1 MWIMDWLG
9 GLLARFHSLLRGLG
23 SRSTVE
29 AETREEF
36 RHHIELRT
44 QDLIRRGVPPREA
57 ARRAHLEFGHVE
69 THREHARAARGLRL
83 VDQLRF
89 SWIDVKLGVR
99 MLRKHPGLTLVSV
112 FALAVAIPVGLAP
125 LQVFS
130 AFRAPLPVRD
140 GDRIRAIRYYN
151 VGTSGPT
158 ARGASL
164 YELNVW
170 REALT
175 SFEALAAYRTG
186 AYSVASGSGPGPRV
200 SGAEVTASN
209 FGILGVAPLMGRT
222 LGEGDE
228 AVGAPDV
235 VLIGRDVWMG
245 RFDGDPE
252 IVGRQV
258 AIAGVPHTV
267 VGVMPGGFRFPH
279 SQQLWIPLRQ
289 PPTNGPAEGDP
300 LWIFGRLG
308 DGVSEAEAH
317 AEVVALGDRMSEAFP
332 EMRAGLRG
340 EVVPFGLTLF
350 ALPRQSFVTIPE
362 FYGVQLAGLLLLFVA
377 CANVAMLM
385 LARSA
390 TRFRELAVRAALG
403 ASRWRVL
410 SQMFAETLVLTLL
423 ATGLGLLAAD
433 RLYGWLFR
441 QLVPDSGGALFPYWL
456 DLGVT
461 AEVVLWGIA
470 LAALSAVLAGV
481 LPALKVT
488 GRGVQQSIQRLSAG
502 RSGVRFGGATSALI
516 VLDVA
521 LTVVAV
527 GFGTLM
533 TNRLLEPGR
542 RADLVGIAAE
552 EYLAV
557 TVDLV
562 DDLVADL
569 PEDQLEGR
577 LARTQQSLI
586 ERLEAEPRVRAVA
599 AASVLPR
606 MEPPMREIEIEVPG
620 QSDTLRRPVHTIR
633 VDPGFFEAL
642 EQPILSGRGF
652 VRSDVSPISVLPEGA
667 DGTAVI
673 VNTAFAEQTLG
684 GRNPIGRRIR
694 FVSEDETESEDET
707 QPPRWYRIV
716 GVVGPLG
723 VNILSPNG
731 GEAVYLPAAP
741 GQIRPLRLAIHVGA
755 APEEFTPRL
764 REIVGEV
771 DPLATIDEWREPRA
785 LSWFVPVDWWLDLVV
800 QSGLAALTLILTSL
814 AVSSLYA
821 IMSFAVAERARE
833 IGIRTALGAGRG
845 AVALAVG
852 RRALWQIGLGVLLGT
867 PGVVWLFFRM
877 RGYAGIELTG
887 PAMVVSALLP
897 GLAVLVLIAA
907 LACTAPTLRALRI
920 DPNEVLKT
928 EG

>member
-1 MWIMDWLG
+1 MWIVDWPAS
-9 GLLARFHSLLRGLG
+9 LLARFRSLFRGLG
-23 SRSTVE
+23 SRSAVE
-29 AETREEF
+29 AEMREEF

-44 QDLIRRGVPPREA
+44 QDLMRQGVAPREA
-57 ARRAHLEFGHVE
+57 ARRAHLEFGHLE

-83 VDQLRF
+83 VDELRF

-125 LQVFS
+125 VQVFS

-140 GDRIRAIRYYN
+140 GDRIQAIRYYN
-151 VGTSGPT
+151 VGTSGAT

-164 YELNVW
+164 YELAAW
-170 REALT
+170 RGALT
-175 SFEALAAYRTG
+175 SFDALAAYRTG
-186 AYSVASGSGPGPRV
+186 SYSVASEGGVGPRV
-200 SGAEVTASN
+200 AGAEVTGST
-209 FGILGVAPLMGRT
+209 FGILGVQPLMGRT

-228 AVGAPDV
+228 AAGAPDV

-252 IVGRQV
+252 IVGRQI
-258 AIAGVPHTV
+258 AIAGVVHTV
-267 VGVMPGGFRFPH
+267 IGVMPAGFRFPH
-279 SQQLWIPLRQ
+279 SQQLWLPLRQ
-289 PPTNGPAEGDP
+289 PQTTGPAEGAS
-300 LWIFGRLG
+300 LWIFGRLA

-317 AEVVALGDRMSEAFP
+317 AQVVALGDLMSEAFP
-332 EMRAGLRG
+332 DVRAGLRA

-362 FYGVQLAGLLLLFVA
+362 FYGVQLAALLLLFVA

-433 RLYGWLFR
+433 RLYGWLVH
-441 QLVPDSGGALFPYWL
+441 QLVVGPSGGTLLPYWL

-461 AEVVLWGIA
+461 GEVALWGIA
-470 LAALSAVLAGV
+470 LAAVSAVAAGV

-488 GRGVQQSIQRLSAG
+488 GRGVQPSIQRLSAG

-516 VLDVA
+516 VFDVA
-521 LTVVAV
+521 LTVVGV
-527 GFGTLM
+527 GFGMLM
-533 TNRLLEPGR
+533 ANRLLEPGR
-542 RADLVGIAAE
+542 RADLVGIPAE

-562 DDLVADL
+562 DELAADL

-577 LARTQQSLI
+577 LALTQQSLI
-586 ERLEAEPRVRAVA
+586 ERLEAQPGVRRVA

-606 MEPPMREIEIEVPG
+606 MEHPMRQIEVEGDPG
-620 QSDTLRRPVHTIR
+620 QGDAPRRAVHLIH
-633 VDPGFFEAL
+633 VDLEFFDAL

-652 VRSDVSPISVLPEGA
+652 VRADAGA
-667 DGTAVI
+667 AGSAVI
-673 VNTAFAEQTLG
+673 VNTAFVKRTLG
-684 GRNPIGRRIR
+684 GRNPIGRRLR
-694 FVSEDETESEDET
+694 FVGEDETESAVRTESENEAEA
-707 QPPRWYRIV
+707 PSWYRIV

-723 VNILSPNG
+723 VSIMSPDG

-755 APEEFTPRL
+755 EPEEFTPRL
-764 REIVGEV
+764 RQIVAEV
-771 DPLATIDEWREPRA
+771 DPLVTIDEGRGPRA
-785 LSWFVPVDWWLDLVV
+785 LSWFVPVDWYLDLVV
-800 QSGLAALTLILTSL
+800 QSGLAALVLILTSL

-821 IMSFAVAERARE
+821 IMSFGVAERARE
-833 IGIRTALGAGRG
+833 IGIRTALGAGRE
-845 AVALAVG
+845 AVALAVA

-867 PGVVWLFFRM
+867 PAVVWLFFRM
-877 RGYAGIELTG
+877 QRYAGIELTG
-887 PAMVVSALLP
+887 PAVAASALLP

-920 DPNEVLKT
+920 DPNEVLKA

>member
-1 MWIMDWLG
+1 M
-9 GLLARFHSLLRGLG
+9 
-23 SRSTVE
+23 
-29 AETREEF
+29 REEF

-44 QDLIRRGVPPREA
+44 QDLILGGLPPREA
-57 ARRAHLEFGHVE
+57 ARRAHLEFGHME
-69 THREHARAARGLRL
+69 SHREHARAARGLRI
-83 VDQLRF
+83 VDELRF

-112 FALAVAIPVGLAP
+112 FALGVAIPVGLAP
-125 LQVFS
+125 LQLFS

-164 YELNVW
+164 YELEAW

-175 SFEALAAYRTG
+175 SFDALAAYRTG
-186 AYSVASGSGPGPRV
+186 SYSVASETGAGPLV
-200 SGAEVTASN
+200 AGAEVTASA
-209 FGILGVAPLMGRT
+209 FEILGVPPLMGRT
-222 LGEGDE
+222 LVEGDE

-245 RFDGDPE
+245 RFGGEPE

-267 VGVMPGGFRFPH
+267 VGVMPAGFRFPH
-279 SQQLWIPLRQ
+279 SQQTWLPLRQ
-289 PPTNGPAEGDP
+289 PQTSGPAEGAP

-317 AEVVALGDRMSEAFP
+317 AQVVALGGLMSEAFP
-332 EMRAGLRG
+332 ETRAGLRA

-350 ALPRQSFVTIPE
+350 ALPRESFVTIPE
-362 FYGVQLAGLLLLFVA
+362 FYGAQLAALLLLFVA

-410 SQMFAETLVLTLL
+410 SQMFAETLVLTLI
-423 ATGLGLLAAD
+423 ATGLGLLAVD

-441 QLVPDSGGALFPYWL
+441 QLVPSDSGGALFPYWL

-461 AEVVLWGIA
+461 GEVALWGIA

-533 TNRLLEPGR
+533 ANRLLEPGR
-542 RADLVGIAAE
+542 RADLVGIPAE

-562 DDLVADL
+562 DEV
-569 PEDQLEGR
+569 PEDEREGR
-577 LARTQQSLI
+577 LALTQQLLV
-586 ERLEAEPRVRAVA
+586 ERLEAEPRVRRVA

-606 MEPPMREIEIEVPG
+606 MEHPMREIEVDG
-620 QSDTLRRPVHTIR
+620 DTGVSDALRRPEVERNAGPSDALRRPMHTIR
-633 VDPGFFEAL
+633 VDPEFFEAL

-652 VRSDVSPISVLPEGA
+652 ERTDAASNSASTERA
-667 DGTAVI
+667 DGSAVI
-673 VNTAFAEQTLG
+673 VNTAFVEQTLG
-684 GRNPIGRRIR
+684 GRNPIGRRVR
-694 FVSEDETESEDET
+694 FVAEDETEA
-707 QPPRWYRIV
+707 PRWYRIV

-723 VNILSPNG
+723 VNILSADG
-731 GEAVYLPAAP
+731 GEAIYLAAAP
-741 GQIRPLRLAIHVGA
+741 GQIRPLRLAIHIGA
-755 APEEFTPRL
+755 EPEEFTPRL
-764 REIVGEV
+764 RQIVGEV
-771 DPLATIDEWREPRA
+771 DPLVTIDKYREPRA
-785 LSWFVPVDWWLDLVV
+785 LSWFVPVDWYLDLVV
-800 QSGLAALTLILTSL
+800 QSALGALVLILTSL

-821 IMSFAVAERARE
+821 IMSFSVAERARE
-833 IGIRTALGAGRG
+833 IGIRTALGAGRE
-845 AVALAVG
+845 AVALAVAK
-852 RRALWQIGLGVLLGT
+852 RALWQLGLGVLLGT
-867 PGVVWLFFRM
+867 PGVVWMFFRM
-877 RGYAGIELTG
+877 RDYAGIELPG
-887 PAMVVSALLP
+887 PAIVASALLP

-920 DPNEVLKT
+920 DPNEVLKA